1 MHLNIVVSKNAK
13 QYYVIEAYRNEQGKS
28 TTRIV
33 KKLGSHAELLKEHED
48 PEAWAREVVEE
59 MNRAAKEGKQ
69 RILVPFTPSAQIE
82 KEQERLYDGGY
93 LFLQK
98 LFSQLHL
105 DYICKR
111 ISSKRDH
118 KYNLTEILGHLVY
131 ARILSPSSKAAT
143 YEYAQSFLE
152 KPSYGLEDL
161 YRALEVIG
169 EESDYI
175 QSALYQFS
183 KDLGKRNDGVLYYDC
198 TNYYFEIEQERGM
211 AKYGRSKENRP
222 NPIVEMGLFMDGD
235 GIPLAFCLHDGNTNE
250 QKTLRPLEEQI
261 MNDFGTSRFVVCTDA
276 GLSSAANRRFNN
288 VGDRAFVTAQ
298 SIKKMKAEQREWALS
313 EKDWRLPGH
322 RGTFDL
328 NEILADEQLRK
339 KYYQWTFYKEAWVYE
354 GNMDQKYIVTF
365 SLKYM
370 EYQRRIRN
378 EQISR
383 AEAALKDPNKRERT
397 RQSDYKRFIKKIP
410 TTEDGELA
418 SRTQYDLDEQKILAE
433 ERFDGFY
440 AVATNLNEPAE
451 AIIRINQRRWEIEE
465 CFRIM
470 KHEFDAR
477 PVYLRKDIRIKA
489 HFTTCFLSLVLF
501 RYLEKALG
509 HRFTCEQIIQELRK
523 IKFLK
528 LKDAGFIPAYTRN
541 DFTDAIHDAFGF
553 HTDYEILTKA
563 TMRKIISLSKKR

>member
-69 RILVPFTPSAQIE
+69 RIMVPFTPSAQIE

-235 GIPLAFCLHDGNTNE
+235 GIPLAFCMHDGNTNE

-541 DFTDAIHDAFGF
+541 DFTYAIHDAFGF

>member
-69 RILVPFTPSAQIE
+69 RIMVPFTPSAQIE
-82 KEQERLYDGGY
+82 KEQERLYDRGY

-111 ISSKRDH
+111 ISSKRGH

-235 GIPLAFCLHDGNTNE
+235 GIPLAFCMHDGNTNE

-528 LKDAGFIPAYTRN
+528 LKDSGFIPAYTRN